1 MASTFQT
8 RTYPLFGPISKY
20 SASAV
25 PSPTQHSFDKA
36 ISPIQKALQ
45 AWKPPRARNAFFNV
59 TIADCSSDCGFGDR
73 TKDDKI
79 SDSESNKTLP
89 LLALQSSTSAFR
101 DFDDNT
107 CWPAA
112 LSSRDNEMTRH
123 LQRPAVLSHANS
135 MADTPHQ
142 APSSGWRRGLV
153 SRGAPLERVAG
164 NEGPVPHRGLDHS
177 SLITG
182 KLYHQGPALHVSRR
196 LVRRRYPDPVCGL

>member
-8 RTYPLFGPISKY
+8 RTYLLFGPISKY

-79 SDSESNKTLP
+79 SDSESNKSTSTSSS
-89 LLALQSSTSAFR
+89 ASSTSAF
-101 DFDDNT
+101 
-107 CWPAA
+107 
-112 LSSRDNEMTRH
+112 
-123 LQRPAVLSHANS
+123 
-135 MADTPHQ
+135 
-142 APSSGWRRGLV
+142 SGFR
-153 SRGAPLERVAG
+153 
-164 NEGPVPHRGLDHS
+164 
-177 SLITG
+177 
-182 KLYHQGPALHVSRR
+182 
-196 LVRRRYPDPVCGL
+196 